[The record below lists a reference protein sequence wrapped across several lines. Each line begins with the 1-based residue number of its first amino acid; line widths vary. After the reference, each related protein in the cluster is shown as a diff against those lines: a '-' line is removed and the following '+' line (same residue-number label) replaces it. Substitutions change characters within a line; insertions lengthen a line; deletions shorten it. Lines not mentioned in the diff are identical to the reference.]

1 MEDISPISSSKRIDI
16 IDALRG
22 FAIFGILMVN
32 MPLMFT
38 PLVEDVM
45 MPSYGENLSEIV
57 ADIFI
62 DFFFTGK
69 FFVLFSMLF
78 GFGFYIFL
86 HKDGEPG
93 KEIVRV
99 FRKRLFWL
107 LVFGIL
113 HVTFLWEGDILI
125 FYALFGF
132 LLLLFRNSSV
142 KKIRIWIII
151 FLLIPTIFFGLIA
164 LLPILFGSNPEFT
177 AAFEEGNQQQLI
189 VTKELV
195 SRAYEVYSQ
204 GSYAEIIKMN
214 WEQWMFMIIG
224 IFVFY
229 PICMAMFLIGLIIGK
244 KGLFLNFHQYLM
256 FYKKT
261 FWYGLIIGIPFN
273 LLLVLSSVYSKP
285 VGVDFWEFVGSFSG
299 MLGGITFMCCY
310 VSGLVLLYA
319 KGKFNKLFSGFS
331 AVGRMAL
338 TNYLSH
344 SLIALILFRSV
355 GFGLYGKLEV
365 WHAIVL
371 TLLIYALQIPFS
383 KWWLS
388 KYNFGPLEW
397 LWRTLTYGK
406 VQPFKL

>member
-1 MEDISPISSSKRIDI
+1 METFSPLSQSKRIDI
-16 IDALRG
+16 VDALRG

-45 MPSYGENLSEIV
+45 MPSYSEDLTEV
-57 ADIFI
+57 LADVFI
-62 DFFFTGK
+62 EFFFTGK

-93 KEIVRV
+93 KEVVKV

-107 LVFGIL
+107 LIFGIL

-132 LLLLFRNSSV
+132 VLLLFRSSSV
-142 KKIRIWIII
+142 KKLSVWMLI
-151 FLLIPTIFFGLIA
+151 FLFIPTAFFALIA
-164 LLPILFGSNPEFT
+164 LLPILFGSNPEFI
-177 AAFEEGNQQQLI
+177 ASFEEGNQQQLI
-189 VTKELV
+189 STQELV

-204 GSYAEIIKMN
+204 GSYLEIIKMN
-214 WEQWMFMIIG
+214 WEQWSFIIIG

-229 PICMAMFLIGLIIGK
+229 PICMAMFLLGLIIGRR
-244 KGLFLNFHQYLM
+244 GFFLNYHQYLA

-261 FWYGLIIGIPFN
+261 FWYGLILGIPFN
-273 LLLVLSSVYSKP
+273 LLLVFSSFYSQP
-285 VGVDFWEFVGSFSG
+285 VGIDRWELIGSFSG

-310 VSGLVLLYA
+310 VSGLILLYA
-319 KGKFNKLFSGFS
+319 QGKFSKLFSGFS

-344 SLIALILFRSV
+344 SLIALFLFRSI
-355 GFGLYGKLEV
+355 GFGLYGELET
-365 WHAIVL
+365 WHGI
-371 TLLIYALQIPFS
+371 
-383 KWWLS
+383 
-388 KYNFGPLEW
+388 
-397 LWRTLTYGK
+397 
-406 VQPFKL
+406 